1 MVAEAEVFDQVGH
14 GAGGRGLPVPQGAVL
29 TLLGQAL
36 PDAGVRLLNLKR
48 AFPVQ
53 VSPSVIFWFR
63 NDKEKTGFEKA
74 SMPALDLHNQEPIL
88 DRILEAGRPFKTI
101 RSNLTLWM
109 RNRGSE
115 WGCESHGVE

>member
-29 TLLGQAL
+29 TLLGQTL
-36 PDAGVRLLNLKR
+36 PDAGTRLLNLKR

-63 NDKEKTGFEKA
+63 NDKEKTGVEKA
-74 SMPALDLHNQEPIL
+74 SMPALYLSPQPRAHFKQDFRARKALKNHPVQPHFMDEKERL
-88 DRILEAGRPFKTI
+88 RAG
-101 RSNLTLWM
+101 M
-109 RNRGSE
+109 
-115 WGCESHGVE
+115 